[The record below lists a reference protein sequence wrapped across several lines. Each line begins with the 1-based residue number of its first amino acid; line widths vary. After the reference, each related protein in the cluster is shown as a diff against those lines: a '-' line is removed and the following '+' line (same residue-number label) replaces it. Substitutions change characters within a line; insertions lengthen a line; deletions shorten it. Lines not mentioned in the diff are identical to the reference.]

1 MRITVKLIG
10 GLAHR
15 FGAGEREQEVPPGT
29 TAGDLLAALGI
40 SDPRTVLTT
49 RNGWG
54 IAPDE
59 EVAEGDRILVSPPFS
74 GG

>member
-1 MRITVKLIG
+1 MRITLRLVG

-15 FGAGEREQEVPPGT
+15 LGFSEQERELPAGT
-29 TAGDLLAALGI
+29 TAGALLAALGI
-40 SDPRTVLTT
+40 EDPGSVITT

-59 EVAEGDRILVSPPFS
+59 TVEEGDRILVSPPFS

>member
-1 MRITVKLIG
+1 QR
-10 GLAHR
+10 
-15 FGAGEREQEVPPGT
+15 QVPEGT
-29 TAGDLLAALGI
+29 TAGALLASLGI
-40 SDPRTVLTT
+40 ADPQTVITT

-59 EVAEGDRILVSPPFS
+59 VVGDGDCIAVSPPFS